1 MHDKHVFGIT
11 VMIDHDTE
19 KFCKR
24 MSWHYSTSIKADD
37 VGDYKSAINHYS
49 AGVNNIDVI
58 VKRTTDEEYLS
69 ILTDRHGAIIHRIE
83 TLKSFKTLP

>member
-24 MSWHYSTSIKADD
+24 MSWHYST
-37 VGDYKSAINHYS
+37 
-49 AGVNNIDVI
+49 
-58 VKRTTDEEYLS
+58 TTDEEYLS
-69 ILTDRHGAIIHRIE
+69 ILTDRRGAIIHRIE